1 MDASTLKLHR
11 QLLRFL
17 KGSVAAYGAWIEE
30 QAAVAVV
37 ASLKKRKAHLPSEEK
52 DELALTRKDR

>member
-1 MDASTLKLHR
+1 MDAATLKLHR

-17 KGSVAAYGAWIEE
+17 KGAASAYASWIEE

-37 ASLKKRKAHLPSEEK
+37 ASLKKRKSHLPSEPP
-52 DELALTRKDR
+52 LALEKKDR